1 MNRKSKF
8 VLCMSTF
15 LQAILT
21 QLKYRICVNDSSFIE
36 IIITLNCT
44 FLLQQKNIHS
54 VGFPGTRFILIHC

>member
-21 QLKYRICVNDSSFIE
+21 QLKYRLCVNDSSFIE

-44 FLLQQKNIHS
+44 FLLQQKTFTALDS
-54 VGFPGTRFILIHC
+54 LEQDLS